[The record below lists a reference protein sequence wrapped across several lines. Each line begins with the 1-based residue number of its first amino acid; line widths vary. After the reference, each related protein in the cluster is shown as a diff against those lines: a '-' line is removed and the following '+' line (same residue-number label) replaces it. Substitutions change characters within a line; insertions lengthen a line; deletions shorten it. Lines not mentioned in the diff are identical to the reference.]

1 MHEGSP
7 IDQGKI
13 IERLVQARADRGL
26 TQAYVAERMGT
37 TQPYI
42 ARLESATS
50 DPRLSTILRYAAI
63 VAGAALLATILADLD
78 TQGKGKRSSR

>member
-1 MHEGSP
+1 MHDASP

-13 IERLVQARADRGL
+13 IERLARARADRGM
-26 TQAYVAERMGT
+26 TQAYVADRMGT

-42 ARLESATS
+42 ARLESAQS

-63 VAGAALLATILADLD
+63 VAGAALLATILTELD